1 MPLKLMTVAHHR
13 NFYVR
18 GTVGGRRIYESTR
31 TSNRKEAEQYL
42 AKRHAEL
49 WTEHIY
55 GQRAIVTFRQA
66 VTAYLEAEQR
76 SPATQRYL
84 ERLLAYFGDAQLSK
98 ITQACVDKASQSILT
113 DAASARATTKIRSV
127 ITPLR
132 SVLEFAAIR
141 GWCDRPAF
149 KGPRTQK
156 ARTAFLRPEEATRLV
171 RAAAPHL
178 QPLLIFLI
186 GTGCRMSE
194 AMELDWQSVDLKGA
208 RCVVWQKQGNE
219 RHVDLPPV
227 VIRAMV
233 SLAWR
238 EGRVF
243 RPGGQK
249 GASNEAYH
257 DTGRRYGGQIKS
269 GWSYACKRAG
279 LPGTVRRWTPKSAR
293 REKEWFV
300 PDITPH
306 GLRHTWASW
315 HYCIHKDIMRL
326 QYDGGWS
333 TVAMVSRYAK
343 LMPDVYRDE
352 IIRWWREG
360 PEGLEWPEGEPSP
373 SGRVSVQNEQ
383 AASFPPQED
392 KTLLLARA
400 LLVAQEIIERQY
412 EAIISLE
419 RAQK

>member
-1 MPLKLMTVAHHR
+1 MAVKLVSSARHK
-13 NFYVR
+13 NFYIR
-18 GTVGGRRIYESTR
+18 GTVGKQTVFESTR
-31 TSNRKEAEQYL
+31 TSVRKEAEQYL

-49 WTEHIY
+49 WHEHIY
-55 GQRAIVTFRQA
+55 GKRAVITFRQA
-66 VTAYLEAEQR
+66 VTAYLEVEKR
-76 SPATQRYL
+76 SLSTQRYL
-84 ERLLAYFGDAQLSK
+84 ERLVAYFADTQMSK
-98 ITQACVDKASQSILT
+98 ITQVSVDKAYKHILA
-113 DAASARATTKIRSV
+113 DPEHAAATTKIRSV

-132 SVLEFAAIR
+132 SVMEFAAIR

-149 KGPRTQK
+149 KNPKTTS
-156 ARTAFLRPEEATRLV
+156 ARTHFLRPDEASRLV
-171 RAAAPHL
+171 MSAASHL
-178 QPLLIFLI
+178 RPLLIFLI

-194 AMELDWQSVDLKGA
+194 AMELDWQHVDLKGN

-227 VIRAMV
+227 VIRT
-233 SLAWR
+233 LTCLPWR

-249 GASNEAYH
+249 KASNAAYH
-257 DTGRRYGGQIKS
+257 DSGRQYGGQIKS

-279 LPGTVRRWTPKSAR
+279 LPGTVRRWTPKGAK

-300 PDITPH
+300 PEITPH

-343 LMPDVYRDE
+343 LMPDIYQDE
-352 IIRWWREG
+352 IIQWWEHG
-360 PEGLEWPEGEPSP
+360 PKGLEWPDETQEPLP
-373 SGRVSVQNEQ
+373 SARIQNEQ
-383 AASFPPQED
+383 TLHSSPQKE
-392 KTLLLARA
+392 KELLLARA
-400 LLVAQEIIERQY
+400 LLVAQEIIEDQRKIILSLRQ
-412 EAIISLE
+412 S
-419 RAQK
+419 

>member
-31 TSNRKEAEQYL
+31 TDDRKEAEQYL

-49 WTEHIY
+49 WAEHIY
-55 GQRAIVTFRQA
+55 GRRAVVTFRQA

-84 ERLLAYFGDAQLSK
+84 ERLLAYFRDAQLSK
-98 ITQACVDKASQSILT
+98 ITQACVDKACQSILT
-113 DAASARATTKIRSV
+113 DAARARATTKIRSV

-149 KGPRTQK
+149 KGPRPQK
-156 ARTAFLRPEEATRLV
+156 ARTAFLRPDEATRLV

-257 DTGRRYGGQIKS
+257 DTGRQYGGQIKS

-279 LPGTVRRWTPKSAR
+279 LPGTVRRWIPKDTHK
-293 REKEWFV
+293 EKEWFV
-300 PDITPH
+300 PDVTPH

-315 HYCIHKDIMRL
+315 HYSVHKDIVRL

-360 PEGLEWPEGEPSP
+360 PEDLEWPEGKQSP
-373 SGRVSVQNEQ
+373 SGRVNVQNEQ
-383 AASFPPQED
+383 AASSPPQED

-400 LLVAQEIIERQY
+400 LLVAQEIIERQ
-412 EAIISLE
+412 EQCIRELRTSCS
-419 RAQK
+419 